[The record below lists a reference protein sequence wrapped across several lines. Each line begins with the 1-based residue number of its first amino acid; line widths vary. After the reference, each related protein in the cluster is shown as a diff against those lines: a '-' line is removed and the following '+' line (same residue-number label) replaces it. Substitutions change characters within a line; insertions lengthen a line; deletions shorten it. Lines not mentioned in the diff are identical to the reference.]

1 MPFLIFAFVEE
12 SPLIHS
18 SRYKNQMNMQKKK
31 KKPLEI
37 VFIIGSC
44 SLGAIILLLSET
56 RILLTSYLCYGNF
69 FLDI

>member
-31 KKPLEI
+31 NPLEI
-37 VFIIGSC
+37 VFIIGSY

-56 RILLTSYLCYGNF
+56 RILTSYLCYGKF

>member
-31 KKPLEI
+31 KNTLEI
-37 VFIIGSC
+37 IFIIGSC

-56 RILLTSYLCYGNF
+56 RILLTSYLCYGRI

>member
-31 KKPLEI
+31 K
-37 VFIIGSC
+37 
-44 SLGAIILLLSET
+44 ET
-56 RILLTSYLCYGNF
+56 H
-69 FLDI
+69 